1 MVELREHAKVDQME
15 KRKVENLE
23 KKLVGASVE

>member
-1 MVELREHAKVDQME
+1 MELKKRVRKGRKRKEMKE

-23 KKLVGASVE
+23 